1 MYFNLIVP
9 LINSM
14 SKTVVCVFQC
24 GFFRRRRPEEQ
35 AFLVPA
41 PHSPTN
47 GEYKTVSQNPPDA
60 RYKYT

>member
-1 MYFNLIVP
+1 
-9 LINSM
+9 M